1 MQHKHEKYE
10 PIPCFDY
17 AGEERDVTFLPDG
30 TWRFPPLK
38 HTGTL
43 LLPPEGGGVF
53 FIPPVPS
60 SGEGR
65 PVKMLSNYM
74 EKNIGGIRYR
84 VQSCFGREG
93 DFQELS
99 EKLLESRVLKNC
111 AKSAAGD

>member
-43 LLPPEGGGVF
+43 LLQPEGGGVF

-65 PVKMLSNYM
+65 RDYC
-74 EKNIGGIRYR
+74 IRR
-84 VQSCFGREG
+84 Q
-93 DFQELS
+93 
-99 EKLLESRVLKNC
+99 
-111 AKSAAGD
+111 